1 MVKLNNDANLK
12 LGSSQKRRLTLTIG
26 RGAENSPSPPEGC
39 ACGCCY
45 EFALLDGCCL
55 PRPNV
60 NPPPPPPVAPIPPV
74 LLVYIG
80 GFALPKNG
88 FVLVAP
94 IFVLLFAPLLM
105 NGLVDELLAG
115 GGGGSGAAK
124 LLPLP
129 MFVF

>member
-12 LGSSQKRRLTLTIG
+12 LSRSQKRLLTLTIG
-26 RGAENSPSPPEGC
+26 RGAENSPSAPEGC
-39 ACGCCY
+39 GCCCCCA
-45 EFALLDGCCL
+45 FALLDGCCL
-55 PRPNV
+55 PRPIV

-74 LLVYIG
+74 LLVYIA

-94 IFVLLFAPLLM
+94 IFLLLFAPLFM
-105 NGLVDELLAG
+105 KGLLDKLLAG
-115 GGGGSGAAK
+115 GGGGGGAAK